1 MAARRLR
8 AVAGHIGSASSGGGR
23 PFTAAAATAVQKD
36 LVVQKRGAA
45 AIVGCLVAD
54 AAATPSHWVYDQSS
68 LAQSATRETAAF
80 MEPINPFYHI
90 VPGNVLPKPPSHNI
104 ARIATCLGRVAAAGA
119 PPTTHMSLTRPLTS
133 SQARTPATATRPQRC
148 WPPSSRPARRHPLSV
163 PIETPTTRGEGGCS
177 ILLTPPLPPY

>member
-119 PPTTHMSLTRPLTS
+119 PPTTHVADTS
-133 SQARTPATATRPQRC
+133 ADIITGQNSCYGDQTAALLA
-148 WPPSSRPARRHPLSV
+148 SIV
-163 PIETPTTRGEGGCS
+163 ETGTE
-177 ILLTPPLPPY
+177 TPPLRPY